1 MTLFHLLYYI
11 CILTIITFNEWNYFK
26 HALKEMSLHIRC
38 FIIKLVFYHLASYA
52 DELQIA
58 AEEIMLDIMDV
69 QVNDW
74 VAVTYENNWF
84 PSIVLK
90 VKSINSSYSFFS
102 NTLPTYLM
110 RIDPSL
116 GLFRRRE
123 WKFCKNFGGG
133 GTKGVELRLQEDC
146 ITYLSV

>member
-1 MTLFHLLYYI
+1 MSEN
-11 CILTIITFNEWNYFK
+11 CFK

-74 VAVTYENNWF
+74 VAVTYKNNWF

-90 VKSINSSYSFFS
+90 VKSINSSHSFFL
-102 NTLPTYLM
+102 NTLPIYLM

-123 WKFCKNFGGG
+123 WKFCKSFGGG
-133 GTKGVELRLQEDC
+133 GDKGGWIEVARGLYYIFISIAVKTWNIPPSIWL
-146 ITYLSV
+146 

>member
-1 MTLFHLLYYI
+1 MSEN
-11 CILTIITFNEWNYFK
+11 CFK

-38 FIIKLVFYHLASYA
+38 FIIKLVFYHLAPYA

-74 VAVTYENNWF
+74 VAVTYKNNWF

-90 VKSINSSYSFFS
+90 VKSINSSHSFFS

-123 WKFCKNFGGG
+123 
-133 GTKGVELRLQEDC
+133 
-146 ITYLSV
+146 